1 MISSWSR
8 LSVFVLA
15 CVLAGSH
22 LAAAPQDRS
31 SAPLHF
37 EVATIKPSQALSGA
51 TGDCYNPG
59 VDLTNGAKDNLIPRG
74 RCLIH
79 SATLRRLIGYAYHI
93 PATRLSGGPVWA
105 DEVRFDVD
113 AKAEDA
119 TATHAELSA
128 MLQTLLTD
136 RFKLRFRR
144 ETKDIPGYALRVASN
159 GAKLRA
165 STRADDVSSIKVQ
178 VARGSKRTES
188 ADALNKLTAQKTSMA
203 QFASALTYLPGIA
216 TAPVINETGVPG
228 FYNFEFSWEPGESLS
243 SVLQRQLGLRLVA
256 QKVPADYFVIESA
269 EKPSEN

>member
-1 MISSWSR
+1 MISSR
-8 LSVFVLA
+8 LSVIVLA

-37 EVATIKPSQALSGA
+37 EVATIKPSQAPSGA

-59 VDLTNGAKDNLIPRG
+59 VDLTNGAKDNLPRG

-79 SATLRRLIGYAYHI
+79 SATLRQLIGYAYHI
-93 PATRLSGGPVWA
+93 PATRLSGGPVWV
-105 DEVRFDVD
+105 DDVRFDVD

-136 RFKLRFRR
+136 RFKLKFRR
-144 ETKDIPGYALRVASN
+144 ETKHIPGYALTVASN
-159 GAKLRA
+159 GAKLPA

-178 VARGSKRTES
+178 VARGSKRSES

-203 QFASALTYLPGIA
+203 QLASALTYLPGIA
-216 TAPVINETGVPG
+216 TAPVIN
-228 FYNFEFSWEPGESLS
+228 
-243 SVLQRQLGLRLVA
+243 
-256 QKVPADYFVIESA
+256 
-269 EKPSEN
+269 

>member
-8 LSVFVLA
+8 LAGIVLV

-22 LAAAPQDRS
+22 LAAAPHAQS

-37 EVATIKPSQALSGA
+37 EVATIKLAQALSGA

-59 VDLTNGAKDNLIPRG
+59 VDLTNGAKENLIPRG

-79 SATLRRLIGYAYHI
+79 SATLRQLIGYAYHI
-93 PATRLSGGPVWA
+93 PPTRLSGGPAWA
-105 DEVRFDVD
+105 GEARFDVE

-119 TATHAELSA
+119 AATHAELSA
-128 MLQTLLTD
+128 MLQTFLGD

-144 ETKDIPGYALRVASN
+144 ETKDIPGYALVVASS
-159 GAKLRA
+159 GTKLQT
-165 STRADDVSSIKVQ
+165 STSAEAVSSIKVQ
-178 VARGSKRTES
+178 VARGSKRTETPEG
-188 ADALNKLTAQKTSMA
+188 LNKLTAQKTSMA
-203 QFASALTYLPGIA
+203 QLASALTYLPGIA
-216 TAPVINETGVPG
+216 TAPVMNETSLTG

-243 SVLQRQLGLRLVA
+243 PMIQRQLGLRLVA
-256 QKVPADYFVIESA
+256 QKVPADYFFIESA

>member
-8 LSVFVLA
+8 LSGIVLA

-22 LAAAPQDRS
+22 LAAAPQARS

-37 EVATIKPSQALSGA
+37 EVATIKPTQASGGS

-59 VDLTNGAKDNLIPRG
+59 VDLTNGANDNLIARG

-79 SATLRRLIGYAYHI
+79 SATLRQLIGDAYHI
-93 PATRLSGGPVWA
+93 PQTRLSGGPAWVGEA
-105 DEVRFDVD
+105 RFDVE

-119 TATHAELSA
+119 AATHAELSE
-128 MLQTLLTD
+128 MLQTLLAD

-144 ETKDIPGYALRVASN
+144 ETKDIPGYALVVASN
-159 GAKLRA
+159 GGKLQP
-165 STRADDVSSIKVQ
+165 STGAADISSIKVQ
-178 VARGSKRTES
+178 VARGSKRSES
-188 ADALNKLTAQKTSMA
+188 PEGFNKLTAQKTSMA
-203 QFASALTYLPGIA
+203 QLASTLTYLPGIA
-216 TAPVINETGVPG
+216 SAPVINETGLAG

-243 SVLQRQLGLRLVA
+243 PVLQRQLGLRLVG
-256 QKVPADYFVIESA
+256 QKVLADYFFIESA